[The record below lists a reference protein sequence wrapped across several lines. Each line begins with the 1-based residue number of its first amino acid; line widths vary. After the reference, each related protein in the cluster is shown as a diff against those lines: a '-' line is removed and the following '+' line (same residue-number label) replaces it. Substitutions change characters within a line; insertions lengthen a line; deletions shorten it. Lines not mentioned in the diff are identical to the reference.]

1 MIRSLL
7 LAFAIALLASVVAWF
22 VIPASTYV
30 ENALGILM
38 LVFAVTAVAVLIVH
52 RILVWQRK
60 NLTRRSTGR
69 AKAARR

>member
-7 LAFAIALLASVVAWF
+7 LAFTIALLASVVAWF

-69 AKAARR
+69 AKAAPR